1 MHGQP
6 KLINYLIIDVKVV
19 IHHKLFP
26 VAWIDRLE
34 KQQSS
39 DIQGI

>member
-1 MHGQP
+1 MHFIP
-6 KLINYLIIDVKVV
+6 KLINYLIINVEVVVKTY
-19 IHHKLFP
+19 IFP
-26 VAWIDRLE
+26 VAWIDHLE